1 MNTKT
6 IIEKI
11 NQTESIKLGDH
22 VIVILTGIEEYQM
35 EESRYNQKTHID
47 QRSGSGG
54 EVIPSRS
61 SHKKRLLE

>member
-22 VIVILTGIEEYQM
+22 VIVTLTGIEEYQM
-35 EESRYNQKTHID
+35 EESRYNQKTHVD
-47 QRSGSGG
+47 HRSGSGG

>member
-22 VIVILTGIEEYQM
+22 VIVTLTGIEEYQM
-35 EESRYNQKTHID
+35 EASQCNQKTHSCSQTD
-47 QRSGSGG
+47 
-54 EVIPSRS
+54 
-61 SHKKRLLE
+61 